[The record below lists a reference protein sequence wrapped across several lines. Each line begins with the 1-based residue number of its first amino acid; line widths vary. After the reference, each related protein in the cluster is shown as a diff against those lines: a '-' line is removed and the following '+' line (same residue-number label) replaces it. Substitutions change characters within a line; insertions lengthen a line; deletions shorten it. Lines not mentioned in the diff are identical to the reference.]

1 MDDDND
7 LTIGKLLKVWDWDGG
22 LGLQLVFY
30 HGAST
35 FTQVPFGQ
43 APFPKPLLP
52 KGNIAKGEHCPRRTL
67 PKMGIVKVDF
77 CRSALIAQVIS
88 LPKCPFHVLLLPM

>member
-1 MDDDND
+1 MNSAPILEHKKFRSMDDDND

-43 APFPKPLLP
+43 APFAQAPF
-52 KGNIAKGEHCPRRTL
+52 AQGEHCQRRTL
-67 PKMGIVKVDF
+67 PKENF
-77 CRSALIAQVIS
+77 AQDGH
-88 LPKCPFHVLLLPM
+88 C